1 MQSDPYND
9 EIKKWIDSSPYPVI
23 GKDEAGYGYGKD
35 GEDRTGDGYEEVDTG
50 NRETNIN
57 DYIDVIVVNQDS
69 DLHNDPEDPAALG
82 MALCLILLQNL
93 LL

>member
-23 GKDEAGYGYGKD
+23 GKAETGDRYEEA
-35 GEDRTGDGYEEVDTG
+35 ETGDGEADTADEKAS
-50 NRETNIN
+50 NN
-57 DYIDVIVVNQDS
+57 DSIDVIAVNQDS

-82 MALCLILLQNL
+82 LALCLILLQNL

>member
-23 GKDEAGYGYGKD
+23 GKAGA
-35 GEDRTGDGYEEVDTG
+35 GDGYEEAETGDGEADTG
-50 NRETNIN
+50 NGETSIN

>member
-9 EIKKWIDSSPYPVI
+9 KIKIWIDSSPYPVI
-23 GKDEAGYGYGKD
+23 GKDG
-35 GEDRTGDGYEEVDTG
+35 TGDGYEEVDTG
-50 NRETNIN
+50 DGETSIN
-57 DYIDVIVVNQDS
+57 DSVDVIAVNQDS

-82 MALCLILLQNL
+82 MALCLFLLQNL